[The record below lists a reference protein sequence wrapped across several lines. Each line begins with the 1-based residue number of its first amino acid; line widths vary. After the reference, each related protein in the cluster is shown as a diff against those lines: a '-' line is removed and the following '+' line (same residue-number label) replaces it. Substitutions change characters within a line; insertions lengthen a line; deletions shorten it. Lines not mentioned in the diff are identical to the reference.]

1 MQDINTPLVMM
12 RIKKKLVWMMAAVV
26 FPSTSVMA
34 GFVEPVRAD
43 PPAVVA
49 LNTDEQVRIA
59 LYEKVSP
66 AVVTL
71 KVGQGSGSGSI
82 ISADGLVLTNEHVVR
97 QASRGR
103 VEVLTAGGER
113 YVGVVIAVERRQ
125 DLALV
130 QIVSSQRFPTV
141 PLNTS
146 NSTQVGQQVYAIG
159 SPFGLSGTL
168 TTGILSRIAPNGDL
182 QTDAAINQGNSGGPL
197 LNSQGVLIG
206 VNKAIVTP
214 NRGNVGI
221 GFATAVGSVK
231 RFLGQQQD
239 AIAQAA
245 TLARQARTPS
255 RPQPQASPRPVE
267 PRPQLGIEIT
277 PDLIVRGVERGSI
290 ASRIGLQP
298 GDRLIAID
306 RQRIRSVRDLQQ
318 FMAGEPDQA
327 LLTIARYRRLL
338 TVRVNFTAS

>member
-1 MQDINTPLVMM
+1 MHVK
-12 RIKKKLVWMMAAVV
+12 RKLGWMVAALLFPSISAVV
-26 FPSTSVMA
+26 
-34 GFVEPVRAD
+34 GRVEPVRAE

-49 LNTDEQVRIA
+49 LNTDEQVRIS

-82 ISADGLVLTNEHVVR
+82 ITAEGLVLTNEHVVR
-97 QASRGR
+97 QANRGR
-103 VEVLTAGGER
+103 VEVLTAEGER
-113 YVGVVIAVERRQ
+113 YLGVVIAVERHQ

-130 QIVSSQRFPTV
+130 QILSSQRFPTV
-141 PLNTS
+141 ALNS
-146 NSTQVGQQVYAIG
+146 NDSTRVGQQVYAIG

-197 LNSQGVLIG
+197 LNSQGALIG

-221 GFATAVGSVK
+221 GFATAIGSVK
-231 RFLGQQQD
+231 RFLAQEQG

-245 TLARQARTPS
+245 TLARQP
-255 RPQPQASPRPVE
+255 RPRNPLPQAQSPTQPRPVE

-277 PDLIVRGVERGSI
+277 PDLIVRAVEQGSL
-290 ASRIGLQP
+290 ASQIGLQP

-318 FMAGEPDQA
+318 FMAREPDQA